1 MDQVAIVILNY
12 NGKSYLE
19 RFLPSVLAHSEGC
32 AVYVADN
39 HSTDDSIAFL
49 QRQFPDVRLVRLAL
63 NFGYAGGYN
72 AALKQ
77 IEARYYLLL
86 NSDVEVSPGW
96 LSPLLKLAV
105 TNPQIAACQ
114 PKIRAQKEPS
124 LFEYAG
130 AAGGYI
136 DYLGYP
142 FCRGRIFDT
151 TEEDRRQY
159 DDAREIFWATGAC
172 MLVRADVFA
181 QLDGFDPRFFAHME
195 EIDWCWRAK
204 NAGYQIW
211 YCPESTVFH
220 VGGGTLHKSNPRKT
234 FLNYRNSLAMLYKNL
249 PTGHIFLTIFIRLV
263 LDGLSGVR
271 SLAAGNW
278 RDTLAILRA
287 HFAFYGWIPFL
298 RKQRRALAHLRTN
311 RITHAQIYPRSIIWQ
326 YFVKGKKTFRELP
339 ETAEAG
345 RL

>member
-12 NGKSYLE
+12 NGRAYLE
-19 RFLPSVLAHSEGC
+19 RFLPSVLAHSEGYP
-32 AVYVADN
+32 VYVADN
-39 HSTDDSIAFL
+39 DSTDDSVGL
-49 QRQFPDVRLVRLAL
+49 LREKFPTVRLVQLPL

-77 IEARYYLLL
+77 IEARYFLLL

-96 LSPLLKLAV
+96 LSPLLKLAD

-114 PKIRAQKEPS
+114 PKIRSYKEAHR
-124 LFEYAG
+124 FEYAG

-142 FCRGRIFDT
+142 FCRGRLFDT
-151 TEEDRRQY
+151 VEEDQHQY

-172 MLVRADVFA
+172 MLVRAEVFH

-211 YCPESTVFH
+211 YCPDSTVFH
-220 VGGGTLHKSNPRKT
+220 VGGGTLPKSNSRKT

-249 PTGHIFLTIFIRLV
+249 PTGLVFRTIFIRLV
-263 LDGLSGVR
+263 LDGIAGGQL
-271 SLAAGNW
+271 LLKGNW
-278 RDTLAILRA
+278 QDTMAIIRA
-287 HFAFYGWIPFL
+287 HFAFYSWLSFL
-298 RKQRRALAHLRTN
+298 RKQRRSLTDLRKN
-311 RITHAQIYPRSIIWQ
+311 RITHKQIYPHSIVGQ
-326 YFVKGKKTFRELP
+326 YFIKGNKTFRDLPNSTEL
-339 ETAEAG
+339 
-345 RL
+345 

>member
-12 NGKSYLE
+12 NGKSFLE
-19 RFLPSVLAHSEGC
+19 RFLPSVLLHSAGC
-32 AVYVADN
+32 PVYVADN
-39 HSTDDSIAFL
+39 CSTDSSVAFVKEK
-49 QRQFPDVRLVRLAL
+49 FPEVRLVQLPVNL
-63 NFGYAGGYN
+63 GYAGGYN
-72 AALKQ
+72 AALKE

-96 LSPLLKLAV
+96 LLPLQRLLEQNA
-105 TNPQIAACQ
+105 QIAACQ
-114 PKIRAQKEPS
+114 PKIRAYTTPH

-151 TEEDRRQY
+151 VEIDQGQY
-159 DDAREIFWATGAC
+159 DDTRQIFWATGAC
-172 MLVRADVFA
+172 MLVRADVFH

-234 FLNYRNSLAMLYKNL
+234 FLNYRNNLAMLYKNL
-249 PTGHIFLTIFIRLV
+249 PANHVFLNIFIRLV
-263 LDGLSGVR
+263 LDGISGLR
-271 SLAAGNW
+271 LLLGGQW
-278 RDTLAILRA
+278 RDTLAIIRA

-298 RKQRRALAHLRTN
+298 RRQRNALADLRCN
-311 RITHAQIYPRSIIWQ
+311 RITHPEIYPHSIIWQ
-326 YFVKGKKTFRELP
+326 YFGKGRKIFQKLQRWE
-339 ETAEAG
+339 
-345 RL
+345 

>member
-12 NGKSYLE
+12 NGKAYLE

-32 AVYVADN
+32 PVYVADN
-39 HSTDDSIAFL
+39 ASTDDSVRLL
-49 QRQFPDVRLVRLAL
+49 QEDFPAVRLVPLPL
-63 NFGYAGGYN
+63 NFGYAGGYT

-77 IEARYYLLL
+77 IQARYFLLL

-96 LSPLLKLAV
+96 LSPLVKLAES
-105 TNPQIAACQ
+105 NPQIAACQ
-114 PKIRAQKEPS
+114 PKIRSYKDPH

-142 FCRGRIFDT
+142 FCRGRLFDT
-151 TEEDRRQY
+151 VEEDQQQY

-172 MLVRADVFA
+172 MLVRAEVFH

-204 NAGYQIW
+204 NAGHQIW
-211 YCPESTVFH
+211 YCPDSTVFH
-220 VGGGTLHKSNPRKT
+220 VGGGTLPKSNARKT

-249 PTGHIFLTIFIRLV
+249 PTGHVFLTIFIRLV
-263 LDGLSGVR
+263 LDGV
-271 SLAAGNW
+271 AGCQLVMKGKW
-278 RDTLAILRA
+278 RDTAAIIRA
-287 HFAFYGWIPFL
+287 HFAFYGWLPFL
-298 RKQRRALAHLRTN
+298 RRQRRSLTDLRKN
-311 RITHAQIYPRSIIWQ
+311 RVVHKQIYPHSIVLQ
-326 YFVKGKKTFRELP
+326 YFLKGRKTFRDLQNDK
-339 ETAEAG
+339 
-345 RL
+345 